1 LCIDKWEV
9 VVMSIAKYLEHTLL
23 KPEATVQDIT
33 KLCAEAKEY
42 KLGGVCIN
50 ACYVGLAHK
59 LLAGTDVKIVT
70 VVGFP
75 LGADRAEVKA
85 LATKLAVQEDQC
97 DEVDM
102 VINMSAFKSGNY
114 EEVVADIAAVVE
126 AAKPYAVKV
135 IIETC
140 LLTDEEKFKACE
152 FVAKGGAAFVKTST
166 GFNKG
171 GATVHD
177 VEILAR
183 EAKRY
188 GIGVKAAGGIRDYE
202 TAKAMIAAGADR
214 IGTSAGVAIC
224 QDEAKAMG
232 GGLPK

>member
-1 LCIDKWEV
+1 
-9 VVMSIAKYLEHTLL
+9 MSIAKYLEHTLL
-23 KPEATVQDIT
+23 KPEATVTDIM

-42 KLGGVCIN
+42 NLGGVCVN
-50 ACYVGLAHK
+50 TCYAGLARH
-59 LLAGTDVKIVT
+59 LLTGTDVKIVT

-75 LGADRAEVKA
+75 LGADRSEVKA
-85 LATKLAVQEDQC
+85 LATKLAVDEDHV

-102 VINMSAFKSGNY
+102 VMNMSAFKSGNY
-114 EEVVADIAAVVE
+114 DGVVEDIATVVE

-140 LLTDEEKFKACE
+140 LLTDEEKVKACE
-152 FVAKGGAAFVKTST
+152 LVAKGGAAFVKTST
-166 GFNKG
+166 GFSKG
-171 GATVHD
+171 GATTHD

-224 QDEAKAMG
+224 EDEAKAMG

>member
-1 LCIDKWEV
+1 
-9 VVMSIAKYLEHTLL
+9 MSIAKYLEHTLL
-23 KPEATVQDIT
+23 KPEATVTDIM

-42 KLGGVCIN
+42 NLGGVCVN
-50 ACYVGLAHK
+50 TCYAGLARH
-59 LLAGTDVKIVT
+59 LLTGTDVKIVT

-75 LGADRAEVKA
+75 LGADRSEVKV
-85 LATKLAVQEDQC
+85 LATKLAVDEDHV

-102 VINMSAFKSGNY
+102 VMNMSAFKSGNY
-114 EEVVADIAAVVE
+114 DGVVEDIAAVVE

-140 LLTDEEKFKACE
+140 LLNDEEKIKACE
-152 FVAKGGAAFVKTST
+152 LVAKGGAAFVKTST
-166 GFNKG
+166 GFSKG
-171 GATVHD
+171 GATIHD

-202 TAKAMIAAGADR
+202 TVKAMIAAGVDR

-224 QDEAKAMG
+224 EDEAKAMG

>member
-1 LCIDKWEV
+1 
-9 VVMSIAKYLEHTLL
+9 MSIAKYLEHTLL
-23 KPEATVQDIT
+23 KPEATVTDIM

-42 KLGGVCIN
+42 NLGGVCVN
-50 ACYVGLAHK
+50 TCYAGLARH
-59 LLAGTDVKIVT
+59 LLDGTDVKIVT

-75 LGADRAEVKA
+75 LGADRSEVKA
-85 LATKLAVQEDQC
+85 LATKLAVDEDHV

-102 VINMSAFKSGNY
+102 VMNLSAFKSGNY
-114 EEVVADIAAVVE
+114 DGVVEDIAAVVE
-126 AAKPYAVKV
+126 VAKPYAVKV

-140 LLTDEEKFKACE
+140 LLTDEEKVKACE
-152 FVAKGGAAFVKTST
+152 LVAKGGAAFVKTST
-166 GFNKG
+166 GFSKG
-171 GATVHD
+171 GATIHD

-224 QDEAKAMG
+224 EDEAKAMG

>member
-1 LCIDKWEV
+1 
-9 VVMSIAKYLEHTLL
+9 MSIAKYLEHTLL
-23 KPEATVQDIT
+23 KPEATVTDIM

-42 KLGGVCIN
+42 NLGGVCIN
-50 ACYVGLAHK
+50 TCYAGLARH
-59 LLAGTDVKIVT
+59 LLTGTDVKIVT

-75 LGADRAEVKA
+75 LGADRSEVKA
-85 LATKLAVQEDQC
+85 LATKLAVDEDHV

-102 VINMSAFKSGNY
+102 VMNMSAFKSGNY
-114 EEVVADIAAVVE
+114 DGVVEDIAAVVE

-140 LLTDEEKFKACE
+140 LLTDEEKVKACE
-152 FVAKGGAAFVKTST
+152 LVAKGGAAFVKTST
-166 GFNKG
+166 GFSKG
-171 GATVHD
+171 GATTHD

-224 QDEAKAMG
+224 EDEAKAMG

>member
-1 LCIDKWEV
+1 
-9 VVMSIAKYLEHTLL
+9 MSIAKYLEHTLL
-23 KPEATVQDIT
+23 KPDATVTDIM

-42 KLGGVCIN
+42 NLGGVCVN
-50 ACYVGLAHK
+50 TCYAGLARH
-59 LLAGTDVKIVT
+59 LLTGTDVKIVT

-75 LGADRAEVKA
+75 LGADRSEVKA
-85 LATKLAVQEDQC
+85 LATKLAVDEDHV

-102 VINMSAFKSGNY
+102 VMNMSAFKSGNY
-114 EEVVADIAAVVE
+114 DGVVEDIAAVVE

-140 LLTDEEKFKACE
+140 LLSDEEKVKACE
-152 FVAKGGAAFVKTST
+152 LVAKGGAAFVKTST
-166 GFNKG
+166 GFSKG
-171 GATVHD
+171 GATTHD

-188 GIGVKAAGGIRDYE
+188 RIGVKAAGGIRDYE
-202 TAKAMIAAGADR
+202 TAKAMIAAGANR

-224 QDEAKAMG
+224 EDEAKAMG

>member
-1 LCIDKWEV
+1 
-9 VVMSIAKYLEHTLL
+9 MSIAKYLEHTLL
-23 KPEATVQDIT
+23 KPEATVTDIM

-42 KLGGVCIN
+42 NLGGVCVN
-50 ACYVGLAHK
+50 TCYAGLARH
-59 LLAGTDVKIVT
+59 LLTGTDVKIVT

-75 LGADRAEVKA
+75 LGADRSEVKA
-85 LATKLAVQEDQC
+85 LATKLAVDEDHV

-102 VINMSAFKSGNY
+102 VMNMSAFKSGNY
-114 EEVVADIAAVVE
+114 DGVVEDIAAVVE

-140 LLTDEEKFKACE
+140 SLTDEEKVKACE
-152 FVAKGGAAFVKTST
+152 LVAKGGAAFVKTST
-166 GFNKG
+166 GFSKG
-171 GATVHD
+171 GATLHD

-224 QDEAKAMG
+224 EDEAKAMG

>member
-1 LCIDKWEV
+1 
-9 VVMSIAKYLEHTLL
+9 MSIAKYLEHTLL
-23 KPEATVQDIT
+23 KPEATVTDIM

-42 KLGGVCIN
+42 NLGGVCVN
-50 ACYVGLAHK
+50 TCYAGLARH
-59 LLAGTDVKIVT
+59 LLTGTDVKIVT

-75 LGADRAEVKA
+75 LGADRSEVKA
-85 LATKLAVQEDQC
+85 LATKLAVDEDHV

-102 VINMSAFKSGNY
+102 VMNMSAFKSGNY
-114 EEVVADIAAVVE
+114 DGVVEDIAAVVE

-140 LLTDEEKFKACE
+140 LLTDEEKVKACE
-152 FVAKGGAAFVKTST
+152 LVAKGGAAFVKTST
-166 GFNKG
+166 GFSKG
-171 GATVHD
+171 GATTHD

-214 IGTSAGVAIC
+214 IGTSAGVALC
-224 QDEAKAMG
+224 EDEAKAMG

>member
-1 LCIDKWEV
+1 
-9 VVMSIAKYLEHTLL
+9 MSIAKYLEHTLL
-23 KPEATVQDIT
+23 KPEATVTDIM

-42 KLGGVCIN
+42 NLGGVCVN
-50 ACYVGLAHK
+50 TCYAGLARH
-59 LLAGTDVKIVT
+59 LLTGTDVKIVT

-75 LGADRAEVKA
+75 LGADRSEVKA
-85 LATKLAVQEDQC
+85 LATKLAVDEDHV

-102 VINMSAFKSGNY
+102 VMNMSAFKSGNY
-114 EEVVADIAAVVE
+114 DGVVEDIAAVVE

-140 LLTDEEKFKACE
+140 LLSDEEKVKACE
-152 FVAKGGAAFVKTST
+152 LVAKGGAAFVKTST
-166 GFNKG
+166 GFSKG
-171 GATVHD
+171 GATTHD

-188 GIGVKAAGGIRDYE
+188 GIGVKAAGGVRDYE
-202 TAKAMIAAGADR
+202 TAKAMIATGANR

-224 QDEAKAMG
+224 EDEAKAMG

>member
-1 LCIDKWEV
+1 
-9 VVMSIAKYLEHTLL
+9 MSIAKYLEHTLL
-23 KPEATVQDIT
+23 KPEATVTDIM

-42 KLGGVCIN
+42 NLGGVCVN
-50 ACYVGLAHK
+50 TCYAGLARH
-59 LLAGTDVKIVT
+59 LLTGTDVKIVT

-75 LGADRAEVKA
+75 LGADRSEVKA
-85 LATKLAVQEDQC
+85 LATKLAVDEDHV

-102 VINMSAFKSGNY
+102 VMNMSAFKSGNY
-114 EEVVADIAAVVE
+114 DGVVEDIAAVVE

-140 LLTDEEKFKACE
+140 LLTDEEKVKACE
-152 FVAKGGAAFVKTST
+152 LVAQGGAAFVKTST
-166 GFNKG
+166 GFSKG
-171 GATVHD
+171 GATTHD

-224 QDEAKAMG
+224 EDEAKAMG

>member
-1 LCIDKWEV
+1 
-9 VVMSIAKYLEHTLL
+9 MSITKYLEHTLL
-23 KPEATVQDIT
+23 KPEATVTDIM

-42 KLGGVCIN
+42 NLGGVCVN
-50 ACYVGLAHK
+50 TCYAGLARH
-59 LLAGTDVKIVT
+59 LLTCTDVKIVT

-75 LGADRAEVKA
+75 LGADRSEVKA
-85 LATKLAVQEDQC
+85 LATKLAVDEDHV

-102 VINMSAFKSGNY
+102 VMNMSAFKSGNY
-114 EEVVADIAAVVE
+114 DGVVEDIAAVVE

-140 LLTDEEKFKACE
+140 LLTDEEKVKACE
-152 FVAKGGAAFVKTST
+152 LVAKGGAAFVKTST
-166 GFNKG
+166 GFSKG
-171 GATVHD
+171 GATLHD

-224 QDEAKAMG
+224 EDEAKAMG
-232 GGLPK
+232 GGMPK

>member
-1 LCIDKWEV
+1 
-9 VVMSIAKYLEHTLL
+9 MSVAKYLEHTLL
-23 KPEATVQDIT
+23 KPEATVTDIMQ
-33 KLCAEAKEY
+33 LCAEAKEY
-42 KLGGVCIN
+42 NLGGVCVN
-50 ACYVGLAHK
+50 TCYAGLARH
-59 LLAGTDVKIVT
+59 LLNGTDVKVVT

-75 LGADRAEVKA
+75 LGADRSEVKA
-85 LATKLAVQEDQC
+85 LATKLAVEEDHV

-102 VINMSAFKSGNY
+102 VMNMCAFKSGNY
-114 EEVVADIAAVVE
+114 DGVVEDIAAVVE
-126 AAKPYAVKV
+126 AAKSYAVKV

-140 LLTDEEKFKACE
+140 LLTDEEKVLACE
-152 FVAKGGAAFVKTST
+152 LVAKGGAAFVKTST

-183 EAKRY
+183 EAKRL
-188 GIGVKAAGGIRDYE
+188 GIGVKAAGGIRDLA

-224 QDEAKAMG
+224 LDEAKLAG
-232 GGLPK
+232 GGQPK

>member
-1 LCIDKWEV
+1 
-9 VVMSIAKYLEHTLL
+9 MSIAKYLEHTLL
-23 KPEATVQDIT
+23 KPEATVTDIM
-33 KLCAEAKEY
+33 KLCAEAKECN
-42 KLGGVCIN
+42 LGGVCVN
-50 ACYVGLAHK
+50 TCYAGLARH
-59 LLAGTDVKIVT
+59 LLTGTDVKIIT

-75 LGADRAEVKA
+75 LGADRSEVKA
-85 LATKLAVQEDQC
+85 LATKLAVDEDHV

-102 VINMSAFKSGNY
+102 VMNMSAFKSGNY
-114 EEVVADIAAVVE
+114 DGVVEDIAAVVE

-140 LLTDEEKFKACE
+140 LLTDEEKVKACE
-152 FVAKGGAAFVKTST
+152 LVAKGGAAFVKTST
-166 GFNKG
+166 GFSKG
-171 GATVHD
+171 GATTHD

-202 TAKAMIAAGADR
+202 TAKAMIATGAAR

-224 QDEAKAMG
+224 EDEAKAMG

>member
-1 LCIDKWEV
+1 
-9 VVMSIAKYLEHTLL
+9 MSIAKYLEHTLL
-23 KPEATVQDIT
+23 KPEATVTDIM

-42 KLGGVCIN
+42 NLGGVCVN
-50 ACYVGLAHK
+50 TCYAGLARH
-59 LLAGTDVKIVT
+59 LLTGTDVKIVT

-75 LGADRAEVKA
+75 LGADRSEVKA
-85 LATKLAVQEDQC
+85 LATKLAVDEDHV

-102 VINMSAFKSGNY
+102 VMNMSAFKSGNY
-114 EEVVADIAAVVE
+114 DGVVEDIAAVVE

-140 LLTDEEKFKACE
+140 LLTDEEKVKACE
-152 FVAKGGAAFVKTST
+152 LVAKGGAAFVKTST
-166 GFNKG
+166 GFSKG
-171 GATVHD
+171 GATTHD

-183 EAKRY
+183 EAKRH

-224 QDEAKAMG
+224 EDEAKAMG

>member
-1 LCIDKWEV
+1 
-9 VVMSIAKYLEHTLL
+9 MSIAKYLEHTLL
-23 KPEATVQDIT
+23 KPEATVTDIM
-33 KLCAEAKEY
+33 KFCAEAKEY
-42 KLGGVCIN
+42 NLGGVCVN
-50 ACYVGLAHK
+50 TCYAGLARH
-59 LLAGTDVKIVT
+59 LLTGTDVKIVT

-75 LGADRAEVKA
+75 LGADRSEVKA
-85 LATKLAVQEDQC
+85 LATKLAVDEDHV

-102 VINMSAFKSGNY
+102 VMNMSAFKSGNY
-114 EEVVADIAAVVE
+114 DGVVEDIAAVVE

-140 LLTDEEKFKACE
+140 LLTDEEKVKACE
-152 FVAKGGAAFVKTST
+152 LVDKGGAAFVKTST
-166 GFNKG
+166 GFSKG
-171 GATVHD
+171 GATIHD

-224 QDEAKAMG
+224 EDEAKAMG

>member
-1 LCIDKWEV
+1 
-9 VVMSIAKYLEHTLL
+9 MSIAKYLEHTLL
-23 KPEATVQDIT
+23 KPEATVTDIM

-42 KLGGVCIN
+42 NLGGVCVN
-50 ACYVGLAHK
+50 TCYAGLARH
-59 LLAGTDVKIVT
+59 LLTGTDVKIVT

-75 LGADRAEVKA
+75 LGADRSEVKA
-85 LATKLAVQEDQC
+85 LATKLAVDEDHV

-102 VINMSAFKSGNY
+102 VMNLSAFKSGNY
-114 EEVVADIAAVVE
+114 DGVVEDIAAVVE

-140 LLTDEEKFKACE
+140 LLTDEEKVKACE
-152 FVAKGGAAFVKTST
+152 LVAKGGAAFVKTST
-166 GFNKG
+166 GFSKG
-171 GATVHD
+171 GATTHD

-202 TAKAMIAAGADR
+202 TAKAMIATGADR

-224 QDEAKAMG
+224 EDEAKAMG

>member
-1 LCIDKWEV
+1 
-9 VVMSIAKYLEHTLL
+9 MSIAKYLEHTLL
-23 KPEATVQDIT
+23 KPEATVTDIM

-42 KLGGVCIN
+42 NLGGVCVN
-50 ACYVGLAHK
+50 TCYAGLARH
-59 LLAGTDVKIVT
+59 LLTGTDVKIVT

-75 LGADRAEVKA
+75 LGADRSEVKA
-85 LATKLAVQEDQC
+85 LATKLAVDEDHV

-102 VINMSAFKSGNY
+102 VMNMSAFKSGNY
-114 EEVVADIAAVVE
+114 DGVVEDIAAVVE

-140 LLTDEEKFKACE
+140 LLTDEEKVKACE
-152 FVAKGGAAFVKTST
+152 LVAKGGAAFVKTST
-166 GFNKG
+166 GLSKG
-171 GATVHD
+171 GATLHD

-224 QDEAKAMG
+224 EDEAKAMG

>member
-1 LCIDKWEV
+1 
-9 VVMSIAKYLEHTLL
+9 MSIAKYLEHTLL
-23 KPEATVQDIT
+23 KPEATVTDIM

-42 KLGGVCIN
+42 NLGGVCVN
-50 ACYVGLAHK
+50 TCYAGLARH
-59 LLAGTDVKIVT
+59 LLTGTDVNIVT

-75 LGADRAEVKA
+75 LGADRSEVKA
-85 LATKLAVQEDQC
+85 LATKLAVDEDHV

-102 VINMSAFKSGNY
+102 VMNMSAFKSGNY
-114 EEVVADIAAVVE
+114 DGVVEDIAAVVE

-140 LLTDEEKFKACE
+140 LLSDEEKVKACE
-152 FVAKGGAAFVKTST
+152 LVAKGGAAFVKTST
-166 GFNKG
+166 GFSKG
-171 GATVHD
+171 GATTHD

-214 IGTSAGVAIC
+214 IGTSAGVTIC
-224 QDEAKAMG
+224 EDEAKAMG

>member
-1 LCIDKWEV
+1 
-9 VVMSIAKYLEHTLL
+9 MSIAKYLEHTLL
-23 KPEATVQDIT
+23 KPEATVTDIM

-42 KLGGVCIN
+42 NLGGVCVN
-50 ACYVGLAHK
+50 TCYAGLVRH
-59 LLAGTDVKIVT
+59 LLTGTDVKIVT

-75 LGADRAEVKA
+75 LGADRSEVKA
-85 LATKLAVQEDQC
+85 LATKLAVDEDHV

-102 VINMSAFKSGNY
+102 VMNMSAFKSGNY
-114 EEVVADIAAVVE
+114 DGVVEDIAAVVE

-140 LLTDEEKFKACE
+140 LLTDEEKVKACE
-152 FVAKGGAAFVKTST
+152 LVAKGGAAFVKTST
-166 GFNKG
+166 GFSKG
-171 GATVHD
+171 GATLHD

-202 TAKAMIAAGADR
+202 TAKAMIAAGANR

-224 QDEAKAMG
+224 EDEAKAMG

>member
-1 LCIDKWEV
+1 
-9 VVMSIAKYLEHTLL
+9 MSIAKYLEHTLL
-23 KPEATVQDIT
+23 KPEATVTDIM

-42 KLGGVCIN
+42 NLGGVCVN
-50 ACYVGLAHK
+50 TCYAGLARH
-59 LLAGTDVKIVT
+59 LLTGTDVKIVT

-75 LGADRAEVKA
+75 LGADRSEVKA
-85 LATKLAVQEDQC
+85 LATKLAVDEDHV

-102 VINMSAFKSGNY
+102 VMNMSAFKSGNY
-114 EEVVADIAAVVE
+114 DGVVEDIAAVVE

-140 LLTDEEKFKACE
+140 LLTDEEKVKACE
-152 FVAKGGAAFVKTST
+152 LVAKGGAAFVKTST
-166 GFNKG
+166 GFSKG
-171 GATVHD
+171 GATTHD

-188 GIGVKAAGGIRDYE
+188 EIGVKAAGGIRDYE

-214 IGTSAGVAIC
+214 IGTSAGVSIC
-224 QDEAKAMG
+224 EDEAKAVG

>member
-1 LCIDKWEV
+1 
-9 VVMSIAKYLEHTLL
+9 MSITKYLEHTLL
-23 KPEATVQDIT
+23 KPEATVTDIM

-42 KLGGVCIN
+42 NLGGVCVN
-50 ACYVGLAHK
+50 TCYAGLARH
-59 LLAGTDVKIVT
+59 LLTGTDVKIVT

-75 LGADRAEVKA
+75 LGADRSEVKA
-85 LATKLAVQEDQC
+85 LATKLAVDEDHV

-102 VINMSAFKSGNY
+102 VMNMSAFKSGNY
-114 EEVVADIAAVVE
+114 DGVVEDIAAVVE

-140 LLTDEEKFKACE
+140 LLTDEEKVKACE
-152 FVAKGGAAFVKTST
+152 LVAKGGAAFVKTST
-166 GFNKG
+166 GFSKG
-171 GATVHD
+171 GATLHD

-202 TAKAMIAAGADR
+202 TAKAMIATGADR

-224 QDEAKAMG
+224 EDEAKAMG

>member
-1 LCIDKWEV
+1 
-9 VVMSIAKYLEHTLL
+9 M
-23 KPEATVQDIT
+23 

-42 KLGGVCIN
+42 NLGGVCVN
-50 ACYVGLAHK
+50 TCYAGLARH
-59 LLAGTDVKIVT
+59 LLTGTDVKIVT

-75 LGADRAEVKA
+75 LGADRSEVKA
-85 LATKLAVQEDQC
+85 LATKLAVDEDHV

-102 VINMSAFKSGNY
+102 VMNMSAFKSGNY
-114 EEVVADIAAVVE
+114 DGVVEDIAAVVE

-140 LLTDEEKFKACE
+140 LLTDEEKVKACE
-152 FVAKGGAAFVKTST
+152 LVAKGGAAFVKTST
-166 GFNKG
+166 GFSKG
-171 GATVHD
+171 GATTHD

-202 TAKAMIAAGADR
+202 TAKAMIAVGADR

-224 QDEAKAMG
+224 EDEAKAMG

>member
-1 LCIDKWEV
+1 
-9 VVMSIAKYLEHTLL
+9 MSIAKYLEHTLL
-23 KPEATVQDIT
+23 KPEATVTDIM
-33 KLCAEAKEY
+33 KLCAEAKECN
-42 KLGGVCIN
+42 LGGVCVN
-50 ACYVGLAHK
+50 TCYAGLARH
-59 LLAGTDVKIVT
+59 LLTGTDVKIVT

-75 LGADRAEVKA
+75 LGADRSEVKA
-85 LATKLAVQEDQC
+85 LATKLAVDEDHV

-102 VINMSAFKSGNY
+102 VMNMSAFKSGNY
-114 EEVVADIAAVVE
+114 DGVVEDIAAVVE

-140 LLTDEEKFKACE
+140 LLTDEEKVKACE
-152 FVAKGGAAFVKTST
+152 LVAKGGAAFVKTST
-166 GFNKG
+166 GFSKG
-171 GATVHD
+171 GATTHD

-202 TAKAMIAAGADR
+202 TAKAMIATGAAR

-224 QDEAKAMG
+224 EDEAKAMG

>member
-1 LCIDKWEV
+1 
-9 VVMSIAKYLEHTLL
+9 MSIAKYLEHTLL
-23 KPEATVQDIT
+23 KPEATVTDIM

-42 KLGGVCIN
+42 NLGGVCVN
-50 ACYVGLAHK
+50 TCYVGLARH
-59 LLAGTDVKIVT
+59 LLTGTDVKIVT

-75 LGADRAEVKA
+75 LGADRSEVKA
-85 LATKLAVQEDQC
+85 LATKLAVDEDHV

-102 VINMSAFKSGNY
+102 VMNMSAFKSGNY
-114 EEVVADIAAVVE
+114 DGVVEDIAAVVE

-140 LLTDEEKFKACE
+140 LLTDEEKVKACE
-152 FVAKGGAAFVKTST
+152 LVAKGGAAFVKTST
-166 GFNKG
+166 GFSKG
-171 GATVHD
+171 GTTLHD

-188 GIGVKAAGGIRDYE
+188 EIGVKAAGGIRDYE
-202 TAKAMIAAGADR
+202 TAEAMIAAGADR

-224 QDEAKAMG
+224 EDEAKAMG

>member
-1 LCIDKWEV
+1 
-9 VVMSIAKYLEHTLL
+9 MSITKYLEHTLL
-23 KPEATVQDIT
+23 KPEATVTDIM

-42 KLGGVCIN
+42 NLGGVCVN
-50 ACYVGLAHK
+50 TCYAGLARH
-59 LLAGTDVKIVT
+59 LLTGTDVKIVT

-75 LGADRAEVKA
+75 LGADRSEVKA
-85 LATKLAVQEDQC
+85 LATKLAVDEDHV

-102 VINMSAFKSGNY
+102 VMNMSAFKSGNY
-114 EEVVADIAAVVE
+114 DGVVEDIAAVVE

-140 LLTDEEKFKACE
+140 LLSDEEKVKACE
-152 FVAKGGAAFVKTST
+152 LVAKGGAAFVKTST
-166 GFNKG
+166 GFSKG
-171 GATVHD
+171 GATLHD

-224 QDEAKAMG
+224 EDEAKAMG

>member
-1 LCIDKWEV
+1 
-9 VVMSIAKYLEHTLL
+9 MSIAKYLEHTLL
-23 KPEATVQDIT
+23 KPEATVTDIM

-42 KLGGVCIN
+42 NLGGVCVN
-50 ACYVGLAHK
+50 TCYAGLARH
-59 LLAGTDVKIVT
+59 LLTGTDVKIVT

-75 LGADRAEVKA
+75 LGADRSEVKA
-85 LATKLAVQEDQC
+85 LATKLAVDEDHV

-102 VINMSAFKSGNY
+102 VMNMSAFKSGNY
-114 EEVVADIAAVVE
+114 DGVVEDIAAVVE

-140 LLTDEEKFKACE
+140 LLSDEEKVKACE
-152 FVAKGGAAFVKTST
+152 PVAKGGAAFVKTST
-166 GFNKG
+166 GFSKG
-171 GATVHD
+171 GATTHD

-224 QDEAKAMG
+224 EDEAKAMG

>member
-1 LCIDKWEV
+1 
-9 VVMSIAKYLEHTLL
+9 MSITKYLEHTLL
-23 KPEATVQDIT
+23 KPEATVTDIM

-42 KLGGVCIN
+42 NLGGVCVN
-50 ACYVGLAHK
+50 TCYAGLARH
-59 LLAGTDVKIVT
+59 LLTGTDVKIVT

-75 LGADRAEVKA
+75 LGADRSEVKA
-85 LATKLAVQEDQC
+85 LATKLAVDEDHV

-102 VINMSAFKSGNY
+102 VMNMPAFKSGNY
-114 EEVVADIAAVVE
+114 DGVVEDIAAVVE

-140 LLTDEEKFKACE
+140 LLSDEEKVKACE
-152 FVAKGGAAFVKTST
+152 LVAKGGAAFVKTST
-166 GFNKG
+166 GFSKG
-171 GATVHD
+171 GATLHD

-224 QDEAKAMG
+224 EDEAKAMG

>member
-1 LCIDKWEV
+1 
-9 VVMSIAKYLEHTLL
+9 MSIAKYLEHTLL
-23 KPEATVQDIT
+23 KPEATVADIM

-42 KLGGVCIN
+42 NLGGVCVN
-50 ACYVGLAHK
+50 TCYAGLARH
-59 LLAGTDVKIVT
+59 LLGGTDVKIVT

-75 LGADRAEVKA
+75 LGADRSEVKA
-85 LATKLAVQEDQC
+85 LATKLAVDEDHV

-102 VINMSAFKSGNY
+102 VMNMSAFKSGNY
-114 EEVVADIAAVVE
+114 DGVVEDITAVVE

-140 LLTDEEKFKACE
+140 LLTDEEKVKACE
-152 FVAKGGAAFVKTST
+152 LVAKGGAAFVKTST
-166 GFNKG
+166 GFSKG

-224 QDEAKAMG
+224 EDEAKAMG

>member
-1 LCIDKWEV
+1 
-9 VVMSIAKYLEHTLL
+9 MSIAKYLEHTLL
-23 KPEATVQDIT
+23 KPEATVTDIM

-42 KLGGVCIN
+42 NLGGVCVN
-50 ACYVGLAHK
+50 TCYAGLARH
-59 LLAGTDVKIVT
+59 LLTGTDVKIIT

-75 LGADRAEVKA
+75 LGADRSEVKA
-85 LATKLAVQEDQC
+85 LATKLAVDEDHV

-102 VINMSAFKSGNY
+102 VMNMSAFKSGNY
-114 EEVVADIAAVVE
+114 DGVVEDIAAVVE

-140 LLTDEEKFKACE
+140 LLTDEEKVRACE
-152 FVAKGGAAFVKTST
+152 LVAKGGAAFVKTST
-166 GFNKG
+166 GFSKG
-171 GATVHD
+171 GATTHD

-224 QDEAKAMG
+224 EDEAKAMG

>member
-1 LCIDKWEV
+1 
-9 VVMSIAKYLEHTLL
+9 MSIAKYLEHTLL
-23 KPEATVQDIT
+23 KPEATVTDIM

-42 KLGGVCIN
+42 NLGGVCVN
-50 ACYVGLAHK
+50 TCYAGLARH
-59 LLAGTDVKIVT
+59 LLTGTDVKIVT

-75 LGADRAEVKA
+75 LGADRSEVKA
-85 LATKLAVQEDQC
+85 LATKLAVDEDHV

-102 VINMSAFKSGNY
+102 VMNMSAFKSGNY
-114 EEVVADIAAVVE
+114 DGVVEDIAAVVE

-140 LLTDEEKFKACE
+140 LLTDEEKVKACE
-152 FVAKGGAAFVKTST
+152 LVAKGGAAFVKTST
-166 GFNKG
+166 GFSKG
-171 GATVHD
+171 GATTHD

-202 TAKAMIAAGADR
+202 TAKAMIATGADR

-224 QDEAKAMG
+224 EDEAKAMG

>member
-1 LCIDKWEV
+1 
-9 VVMSIAKYLEHTLL
+9 MSIAKYLEHTLL
-23 KPEATVQDIT
+23 KPEATAQDIT

-42 KLGGVCIN
+42 NLGGVCVN
-50 ACYVGLAHK
+50 TCYAGLAHK

-85 LATKLAVQEDQC
+85 LATKLAVQEDHV

-102 VINMSAFKSGNY
+102 VINMSAFKSGKY

-126 AAKPYAVKV
+126 AAEPSAVKV

-140 LLTDEEKFKACE
+140 LLTDEEKVKACE
-152 FVAKGGAAFVKTST
+152 LVAKGGAAFVKTST

-171 GATVHD
+171 GATLHD

-202 TAKAMIAAGADR
+202 TAKAMIAVGADR

>member
-1 LCIDKWEV
+1 
-9 VVMSIAKYLEHTLL
+9 MSIAKYLEHTLL
-23 KPEATVQDIT
+23 KPEATVTDIM

-42 KLGGVCIN
+42 NLGGVCVN
-50 ACYVGLAHK
+50 TCYAGLARH
-59 LLAGTDVKIVT
+59 LLTGTDVKIVT

-75 LGADRAEVKA
+75 LGADRSEVKA
-85 LATKLAVQEDQC
+85 LATKLAVDEDHV

-102 VINMSAFKSGNY
+102 VMNMSAFKSGNY
-114 EEVVADIAAVVE
+114 DGVVEDIAAVVE

-140 LLTDEEKFKACE
+140 LLSDEEMVKACE
-152 FVAKGGAAFVKTST
+152 LVAKGGAAFVKTST
-166 GFNKG
+166 GFSKG
-171 GATVHD
+171 GATTHD

-224 QDEAKAMG
+224 EDEAKAMG